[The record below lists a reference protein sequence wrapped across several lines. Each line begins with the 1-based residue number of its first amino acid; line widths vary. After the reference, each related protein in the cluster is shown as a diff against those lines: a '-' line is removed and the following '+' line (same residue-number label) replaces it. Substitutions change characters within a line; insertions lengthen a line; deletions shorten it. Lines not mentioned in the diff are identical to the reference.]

1 MLSKQHRL
9 KGTANFKAIFKDG
22 EKSFSSFFVV
32 YRSPIIQD
40 RPSQIGLIAS
50 KKVGGAVERNRARR
64 LLSEAIRKMLES
76 SDDKRDRVYVIK
88 SQILKARF
96 KEICSE
102 VERLWA

>member
-1 MLSKQHRL
+1 MLSKQNRL
-9 KGTANFKAIFKDG
+9 KGTADFKAIFKDG
-22 EKSFSSFFVV
+22 EKSFSSFFVL

-40 RPSQIGLIAS
+40 RPGQIGLIAS

-88 SQILKARF
+88 SQILDARF
-96 KEICSE
+96 KEICRE

>member
-32 YRSPIIQD
+32 YRSPIIQQ

-50 KKVGGAVERNRARR
+50 KKVGGAVERNKARR
-64 LLSEAIRKMLES
+64 LLSEAIRKMLVKT
-76 SDDKRDRVYVIK
+76 DDQRDRVYIIK
-88 SQILKARF
+88 
-96 KEICSE
+96 KELLNAKFEELCSE
-102 VERLWA
+102 VERFWA